1 MCIFK
6 HTHINILLSKCTADD
21 KAKLQEIMVVSNEV
35 SLGLSDL
42 KMVLHAPCKSTTL
55 RQQQHLMIQK
65 VLSKLAFVSVREDAR
80 MDARKLRG
88 TGFVVN
94 SLLKAFK

>member
-1 MCIFK
+1 
-6 HTHINILLSKCTADD
+6 
-21 KAKLQEIMVVSNEV
+21 MVVSNEV

-42 KMVLHAPCKSTTL
+42 KMVLHALWKSTLL
-55 RQQQHLMIQK
+55 RQQHLMIQK

-88 TGFVVN
+88 TGFLVN
-94 SLLKAFK
+94 SLLEAF